1 MRYLW
6 EGLFWI
12 GVYLLLTLAPLF
24 VLLLDPAPGGSG
36 FWWDLSLALGFAGTV
51 MLGMMFVLTAR
62 FKRAS
67 APLGIDLIY
76 YFHRQISLVAL
87 AFILAHPI
95 ILLLVEPKLI
105 YLLRPQFLSAP
116 LLAGAGSLLA
126 LALLMAASLW
136 RKPLRIDYDSWRL
149 WHLVLATIALVL
161 AIVHIAGFAHYVAAP
176 WKLLLWKAIGLSC
189 LALLLY
195 SRVLRPFWLLRHPY
209 QVAQLRPERGD
220 AWTLVLAPEGHDGLR
235 FQAGQFAWLSI
246 GDSPFALRE
255 HPFSFSGSAE
265 QPEQLEF
272 TIKELGDFTRRIHQV
287 KPGQRVYVDGPYGAF
302 CSDRHPTP
310 QPVFIAAGIGIAPIM
325 AMLRT
330 LADRRDPRALLL
342 IYAYHT
348 WERLTFREELET
360 LGERLNLQVVTV
372 LWEAPEGWTGETGM
386 LTEDLLGRHLPA
398 ERQRL
403 ECFICGPVP
412 MIDLTERAL
421 HRLGVPISH
430 THSELFDLV

>member
-6 EGLFWI
+6 KGLFWI

-24 VLLLDPAPGGSG
+24 VLLLGPTPGGSG
-36 FWWDLSLALGFAGTV
+36 FWWDLSLALGFAGTA

-67 APLGIDLIY
+67 APFGIDLIY

-87 AFILAHPI
+87 AFILAHPV
-95 ILLLVEPKLI
+95 ILLLVEPHLI
-105 YLLRPQFLSAP
+105 YLLRPRFLSAP

-161 AIVHIAGFAHYVAAP
+161 AIVHIAGLAHYVAAP

-209 QVAQLRPERGD
+209 RVAQLRPERGD
-220 AWTLVLAPEGHDGLR
+220 AWTLVLAPEGHPGLR

-265 QPEQLEF
+265 QPQRLEF
-272 TIKELGDFTRRIHQV
+272 TIKELGDFTRRIREV

-348 WERLTFREELET
+348 WERLTFREELDA
-360 LGERLNLQVVTV
+360 LRERLNLQLVTV
-372 LWEAPEGWTGETGM
+372 LWEAPQGWSGETGM
-386 LTEDLLGRHLPA
+386 LTEELLGRHLPA
-398 ERQRL
+398 EREGLQ
-403 ECFICGPVP
+403 CFICGPVP
-412 MIDLTERAL
+412 MITLTERAL
-421 HRLGVPISH
+421 HRLGVPITH